1 MVVVGGGGGGGGPH
15 TRMNFELFWSEIGYR
30 WLKQPGYG
38 FDLELAMAFR

>member
-1 MVVVGGGGGGGGPH
+1 MQGCKKG
-15 TRMNFELFWSEIGYR
+15 MNFELFWSDIGYI